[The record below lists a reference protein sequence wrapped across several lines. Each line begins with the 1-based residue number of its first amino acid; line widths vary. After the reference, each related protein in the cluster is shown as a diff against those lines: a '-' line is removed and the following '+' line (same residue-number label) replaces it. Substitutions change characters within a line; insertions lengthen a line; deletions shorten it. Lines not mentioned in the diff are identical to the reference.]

1 MRARAA
7 FSSRDEHGRATER
20 AIASKTEPGRPAGPG
35 RRSAT
40 PLGFWSRPRRQANK
54 SRTWPAPPALSPSA
68 DPQSSG
74 FHSRRQRG
82 VAVGFPYVRLPSHT
96 LTGEDYRSAE
106 ARSRSLASIGS
117 ADVHSRVTPTSHE
130 QHYAGNSVNGT
141 VSVHRVRTYMTTRP
155 RARTRT
161 RPFRASTSSVLMLCI
176 RIGWRSTV
184 MWHRNKHTILHS
196 IGISQ

>member
-1 MRARAA
+1 VRIGGRHALLLFPPVSLSSARRKLRARASVRARAA

-82 VAVGFPYVRLPSHT
+82 VAVGFPYVRL
-96 LTGEDYRSAE
+96 R
-106 ARSRSLASIGS
+106 
-117 ADVHSRVTPTSHE
+117 
-130 QHYAGNSVNGT
+130 
-141 VSVHRVRTYMTTRP
+141 
-155 RARTRT
+155 
-161 RPFRASTSSVLMLCI
+161 TSSVSHPHWRRLSI
-176 RIGWRSTV
+176 RGSKVALARV
-184 MWHRNKHTILHS
+184 DRVC
-196 IGISQ
+196 

>member
-40 PLGFWSRPRRQANK
+40 PLGFWSRPRR
-54 SRTWPAPPALSPSA
+54 
-68 DPQSSG
+68 QSSG